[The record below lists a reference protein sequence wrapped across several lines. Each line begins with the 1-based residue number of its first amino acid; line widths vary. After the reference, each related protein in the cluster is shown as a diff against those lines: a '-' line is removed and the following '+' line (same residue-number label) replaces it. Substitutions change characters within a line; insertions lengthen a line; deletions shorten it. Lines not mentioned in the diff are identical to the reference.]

1 MHLTTVA
8 GPAGRLNLTDTGAV
22 SGAEPQAI
30 PVLLVHGMAYDI
42 GVWDETIALLRA
54 NLGQNQRIVAIDL
67 RGHGAS
73 EPPADGDYSPDSCAA
88 DIIAVLDALNI
99 PQVALIGHSFGA
111 LVVLATADCAPTRI
125 TRVILADPPGDF
137 NYLPPSVYQE
147 QMVPF
152 LAALAGDD
160 YRAAAEEKFVQALEG
175 GTSATRETT
184 IARLNA
190 TPRDRLV
197 GMYKGMF
204 AYDAVGAID
213 RILATPGARIAA
225 VLAPS
230 NSWPFSLH
238 LLRPKIATTVIPET
252 SHWLQLD
259 APVPFAEAVTNQ
271 LTVGS

>member
-1 MHLTTVA
+1 MQITTVA
-8 GPAGRLNLTDTGAV
+8 GPAGRLNLTDTGAAN
-22 SGAEPQAI
+22 STEAQPI
-30 PVLLVHGMAYDI
+30 PLLLVHGMAYHL

-54 NLGQNQRIVAIDL
+54 NLGQNQRILAIDL

-73 EPPADGDYSPDSCAA
+73 DPPADGDYTPDSCAT
-88 DIIAVLDALNI
+88 DIITILDALNI
-99 PQVALIGHSFGA
+99 PQVALVGHSFGS

-137 NYLPPSVYQE
+137 NYLPPSVYEE

-152 LAALAGDD
+152 LAALAGDS
-160 YRAAAEEKFVQALEG
+160 YRAAAEEKFSQALDG
-175 GTSATRETT
+175 GTTATRETT
-184 IARLNA
+184 IARLAA
-190 TPRDRLV
+190 TPRDRLI

-213 RILATPGARIAA
+213 RILATPGTQISA
-225 VLAPS
+225 VLAPA

-238 LLRPKIATTVIPET
+238 ILRPQIATTVIPET

-271 LTVGS
+271 LTVDS

>member
-1 MHLTTVA
+1 MQNTTVA
-8 GPAGRLNLTDTGAV
+8 GPAGRLNLTDTGAA
-22 SGAEPQAI
+22 SSAEPQPI
-30 PVLLVHGMAYDI
+30 PVLLVHGMAYHLGI
-42 GVWDETIALLRA
+42 WDETIALLRA
-54 NLGQNQRIVAIDL
+54 NLGQNQRILAIDL

-73 EPPADGDYSPDSCAA
+73 DPPADGDYTPDSCAT
-88 DIIAVLDALNI
+88 DIIAILDALDI
-99 PQVALIGHSFGA
+99 PQVALVGHSFGS

-137 NYLPPSVYQE
+137 NYLPPSVYEQ

-160 YRAAAEEKFVQALEG
+160 YRTAAEEKFAQALEG
-175 GTSATRETT
+175 GTPATRATT
-184 IARLNA
+184 IARLA
-190 TPRDRLV
+190 STPRDRLI

-213 RILATPGARIAA
+213 RILETGGTQISA

-238 LLRPKIATTVIPET
+238 LLRPQITTTVIPET

-271 LTVGS
+271 LTVDS

>member
-1 MHLTTVA
+1 MHIATVT
-8 GPAGRLNLTDTGAV
+8 GPAGRLNLTDTGAA
-22 SGAEPQAI
+22 SSAEAEPI
-30 PVLLVHGMAYDI
+30 PVLFVHGMAYHL

-54 NLGQNQRIVAIDL
+54 NLGQNQRILAIDL

-73 EPPADGDYSPDSCAA
+73 EPPADGDYTPDSCAT
-88 DIIAVLDALNI
+88 DIIAILDALNI
-99 PQVALIGHSFGA
+99 PQVALVGHSFGS

-137 NYLPPSVYQE
+137 NYLPPSVYEE

-152 LAALAGDD
+152 LAALA
-160 YRAAAEEKFVQALEG
+160 
-175 GTSATRETT
+175 T
-184 IARLNA
+184 IARLAA
-190 TPRDRLV
+190 TPRDRLI

-213 RILATPGARIAA
+213 RILATPGTQISA
-225 VLAPS
+225 VLAPA

-238 LLRPKIATTVIPET
+238 ILRPQIATTVIPET

-271 LTVGS
+271 LTVDS

>member
-1 MHLTTVA
+1 MHNATVA

-22 SGAEPQAI
+22 SGQEPKAI
-30 PVLLVHGMAYDI
+30 PVVLVHGMAYNL
-42 GVWDETIALLRA
+42 GVWEETIALLRA
-54 NLGQNQRIVAIDL
+54 NLGPNQRILAIDL

-73 EPPADGDYSPDSCAA
+73 DPPADGDYSPDSCAA
-88 DIIAVLDALNI
+88 DILAVLDALDI
-99 PQVALIGHSFGA
+99 PQVALVGHSFGA
-111 LVVLATADCAPTRI
+111 FVVLATADAAPTRV

-137 NYLPPSVYQE
+137 NYLPPSLYEE

-152 LAALAGDD
+152 LAALAGDG
-160 YRAAAEEKFVQALEG
+160 YRAAAEEKFAQALEG
-175 GTSATRETT
+175 GTPATRETT
-184 IARLNA
+184 IACLRA

-204 AYDAVGAID
+204 ACDAVGAID
-213 RILATPGARIAA
+213 RYLATPGTQISA
-225 VLAPS
+225 VLAPA

-238 LLRPKIATTVIPET
+238 VLRPQIATTVIPET

-271 LTVGS
+271 LTVDS

>member
-8 GPAGRLNLTDTGAV
+8 GPAGRLNLTDTGGV
-22 SGAEPQAI
+22 SGEEPQAV

-42 GVWDETIALLRA
+42 GVWDETIARMRA
-54 NLGQNQRIVAIDL
+54 NLGQNQRILAIDL

-73 EPPADGDYSPDSCAA
+73 DPPADGDYSPDSCAA

-99 PQVALIGHSFGA
+99 PQVALVGHSFGA
-111 LVVLATADCAPTRI
+111 LVVLATAASAPTRV

-137 NYLPPSVYQE
+137 NYLPPGMYEE

-152 LAALAGDD
+152 LAALAGDG
-160 YRAAAEEKFVQALEG
+160 YRAAAEEKFAQALEG
-175 GTSATRETT
+175 GTAATRETT
-184 IARLNA
+184 IARLA
-190 TPRDRLV
+190 STPRDRLI

-204 AYDAVGAID
+204 AYSAVGAID
-213 RILATPGARIAA
+213 RYLATPGARIAA
-225 VLAPS
+225 VLAPA

-238 LLRPKIATTVIPET
+238 ILRPEIATAVVPET

-259 APVPFAEAVTNQ
+259 APVPFTEAVVAQ
-271 LTVGS
+271 LSSH

>member
-1 MHLTTVA
+1 MQITTVA

-22 SGAEPQAI
+22 SSAQPQPI
-30 PVLLVHGMAYDI
+30 PLLFVHGMAYHL

-54 NLGQNQRIVAIDL
+54 NLGPNQRILAIDL

-73 EPPADGDYSPDSCAA
+73 DPPADGDYTPDSCAT
-88 DIIAVLDALNI
+88 DIIAILDALNI
-99 PQVALIGHSFGA
+99 PQVALVGHSFGS
-111 LVVLATADCAPTRI
+111 LVVLATADAAPTRI

-137 NYLPPSVYQE
+137 NYLPPSVYEE

-152 LAALAGDD
+152 LAALAGDS
-160 YRAAAEEKFVQALEG
+160 YRAAAEEKFSQALEG
-175 GTSATRETT
+175 GTPATRETT
-184 IARLNA
+184 IARLRA
-190 TPRDRLV
+190 TPRDRLI

-213 RILATPGARIAA
+213 RILATPGTQISA
-225 VLAPS
+225 VLAPA

-238 LLRPKIATTVIPET
+238 LLRPQIATTVIPET

-271 LTVGS
+271 LTVDS

>member
-1 MHLTTVA
+1 MHIATVT
-8 GPAGRLNLTDTGAV
+8 GPAGRLNLTDTGAA
-22 SGAEPQAI
+22 SSAEAEPI
-30 PVLLVHGMAYDI
+30 PVLFVHGMAYHL

-54 NLGQNQRIVAIDL
+54 NLGQNQRILAIDL

-73 EPPADGDYSPDSCAA
+73 EPPADGDYTPDSCAT
-88 DIIAVLDALNI
+88 DIIAILDALNI
-99 PQVALIGHSFGA
+99 PQVALVGHSFGS

-137 NYLPPSVYQE
+137 NYLPPSVYEE

-152 LAALAGDD
+152 LAALAGDS
-160 YRAAAEEKFVQALEG
+160 YRAAAEEKFSQALDG
-175 GTSATRETT
+175 GTTATRETT
-184 IARLNA
+184 IARLAA
-190 TPRDRLV
+190 TPRDRLI

-213 RILATPGARIAA
+213 RILATPGTQISA
-225 VLAPS
+225 VLAPA

-238 LLRPKIATTVIPET
+238 ILRPQIATTVIPET

-271 LTVGS
+271 LTVDS

>member
-1 MHLTTVA
+1 MQITTVA
-8 GPAGRLNLTDTGAV
+8 GPAGRLNLTDTGAA
-22 SGAEPQAI
+22 SSAEAEPI
-30 PVLLVHGMAYDI
+30 PVLFVHGMAYHL

-54 NLGQNQRIVAIDL
+54 NLGQNQRILAIDL

-73 EPPADGDYSPDSCAA
+73 DPPADGDYTPDSCAT
-88 DIIAVLDALNI
+88 DIITILDALNI
-99 PQVALIGHSFGA
+99 PQVALVGHSFGA

-125 TRVILADPPGDF
+125 SRVILADPPGDF
-137 NYLPPSVYQE
+137 NYLPPSVYEE

-160 YRAAAEEKFVQALEG
+160 YRAAAEEKFSQALEG
-175 GTSATRETT
+175 GTTATRETT
-184 IARLNA
+184 IARLAA
-190 TPRDRLV
+190 TPRDRLI

-213 RILATPGARIAA
+213 RILATPGTQISA
-225 VLAPS
+225 VLAPA

-238 LLRPKIATTVIPET
+238 ILRPQIATTVIPET

-271 LTVGS
+271 LTVDS